1 MSGEVVGVD
10 EEPVSCTFDPVVS
23 ENSNHGSSRE
33 FVLVDQSAQP
43 VVSMYASRMVPE
55 MPAPTVRRG
64 RQRERT
70 AFRCRDLL
78 GNPLMW
84 ATPIVVTDVAAKD
97 AFEMGFVHDQKVVEA
112 LRPDGAHEP
121 FGNRFR
127 IRGPHG
133 RSPWPRHPTPGC
145 AGTHARRD
153 HFAGER
159 GRARG

>member
-64 RQRERT
+64 RQRERN
-70 AFRCRDLL
+70 
-78 GNPLMW
+78 GVPV
-84 ATPIVVTDVAAKD
+84 PGSPGKSPDVGD
-97 AFEMGFVHDQKVVEA
+97 ADCGDRPSCEGCVRNG
-112 LRPDGAHEP
+112 LR
-121 FGNRFR
+121 
-127 IRGPHG
+127 
-133 RSPWPRHPTPGC
+133 S
-145 AGTHARRD
+145 
-153 HFAGER
+153 
-159 GRARG
+159 